1 MRAPTDLPRRRRTRS
16 LRVVLAIAAAVI
28 LLLIISLR
36 GIAGF
41 YTDYLWFGE
50 LNLTSVWKGILGS
63 KLLLGAVFSVVF
75 FVAVWANL
83 AIADV
88 IAPTFRPMGPE
99 EQLVERYHAFV
110 GSRAGLVRIGVAALL
125 ALIAGPAASGQWNAW
140 VLFRNS
146 VSFGIKDPQFHRD
159 IGFFVFQLP
168 FIKFVV
174 DWLFAAVIIILV
186 VTAVAHYM
194 NGGIRFQTPM
204 RKVTPQVKVHLSVLL
219 AVLALLKAILY
230 YLQRFELVYSSRGVV
245 QGANYTDVKA
255 QLPALN
261 LLILISVLASL
272 LFIVNIW
279 RRGWV
284 LPAVAVGVWALVSLA
299 AGAAYPNFVQQFR
312 VQPNEST
319 KELPYIK
326 RNIDATRAAFQ
337 LKDTRV
343 TDFPY
348 KNDLTAAGLAENQET
363 IRNIRLWDPN
373 VLLRTYKRLQ
383 EIRNYYQFNNVDIDR
398 YSVAGRTTQILIAAR
413 ELNTGG
419 IPSPSWVN
427 QHLVYTHGYAAAA
440 SPANA
445 VAPDGNPDFI
455 VKDLPPQGV
464 PIERPEVYFG
474 QNLGGYAIVKTGQ
487 KEVDYPE
494 NNGTNHTSA
503 YVGKGGVQMNSL
515 FKRAALALRFG
526 EFDPL
531 ISGFVKSSSRAIY
544 IRNIDDRVKKAA
556 PFLRYDSDPYPVL
569 VKGRIQWVYDAYTT
583 TNRYPNSQTADTERI
598 ARATGLDS
606 SFNYVRNSVK
616 VVIDAYDGS
625 MTYYVV
631 DNKDPM
637 IRAYQKAFPKL
648 FTDGSK
654 MDPELRAHLR
664 YPEDLFQIQTNMYGL
679 YHIVDANSFY
689 SKTDAWAIAQAPP
702 RVGNAVV
709 TGLEVVGNR
718 QPRSLPYYLLMRLP
732 NEQKESFLMLQ
743 PFVPFSK
750 DDSRKD
756 LSAFMIAKSDP
767 DDYGKLQSYVMP
779 RQLQIDG
786 PGLINARINQQ
797 PDISKDISL
806 LNTQGSRIEL
816 GSLLLI
822 PINNSILY
830 VQPLY
835 VSSDATPL
843 PQLKRVIVVY
853 SDKVVMRD
861 SLREAMNVI
870 FGAAPET
877 LEQTPGQ
884 PAPAPGET
892 PPTTP
897 GTPVPPVA
905 TATVQQLIEQA
916 NGHFE
921 AAQTALRNGD
931 LSAYQR
937 ETDTARD
944 LIRQASQ
951 ALAGTGGPA
960 GTTPPP
966 TASTTPPPAASTT
979 TTTRASA

>member
-1 MRAPTDLPRRRRTRS
+1 MRAPTDMPRRRRTRS
-16 LRVVLAIAAAVI
+16 LRVVLVVAAAVLV
-28 LLLIISLR
+28 LLLISLR

-63 KLLLGAVFSVVF
+63 KIVLGVVFTAVF
-75 FVAVWANL
+75 FVVVWANL
-83 AIADV
+83 AIADL

-99 EQLVERYHAFV
+99 EQLVERYHALV
-110 GSRAGLVRIGVAALL
+110 GSRAGLVRIGIAGFL
-125 ALIAGPAASGQWNAW
+125 APIAGPAASGQWNAW
-140 VLFRNS
+140 LLFRNS
-146 VSFGIKDPQFHRD
+146 VSFGVKDPQFHRD

-174 DWLFAAVIIILV
+174 DWLFAAIIIILV
-186 VTAVAHYM
+186 VTAVAHYL

-204 RKVTPQVKVHLSVLL
+204 RKVTAQVKVHLSVLL

-230 YLQRFELVYSSRGVV
+230 YLQRYELVYSTRGVV

-319 KELPYIK
+319 KESPYIK
-326 RNIDATRAAFQ
+326 RNIDATRAAYQ
-337 LKDTRV
+337 LKDTQV
-343 TDFPY
+343 TDFPF
-348 KNDLTAAGLAENQET
+348 KNDLTAAGLSENQET

-373 VLLRTYKRLQ
+373 VLLKTYKRLQ
-383 EIRNYYQFNNVDIDR
+383 EIRNYYQFNDVDIDR
-398 YSVAGRTTQILIAAR
+398 YSVLGRTTQILIAVR

-445 VAPDGNPDFI
+445 VASDGNPDFV

-464 PIERPEVYFG
+464 PIEVPQVYFG
-474 QNLGGYAIVKTGQ
+474 QNLGGYSIVKTGQ

-503 YVGKGGVQMNSL
+503 YVGKGGVKMDS
-515 FKRAALALRFG
+515 FIRRAALALRFG
-526 EFDPL
+526 EFDPF
-531 ISGFVKSSSRAIY
+531 ISGFVKSGSRAIY
-544 IRNIDDRVKKAA
+544 VRNIDDRVKKAA

-569 VKGRIQWVYDAYTT
+569 VKGRILWVYDAYTT
-583 TNRYPNSQTADTERI
+583 TNRYPNSQRADTDRL
-598 ARATGLDS
+598 APRAGLDAD
-606 SFNYVRNSVK
+606 FNYVRNSVK
-616 VVIDAYDGS
+616 VVIDAYHGS

-637 IRAYQKAFPKL
+637 IKAYQKAFPKL

-654 MDPELRAHLR
+654 MDPELREHLR
-664 YPEDLFQIQTNMYGL
+664 YPEDLFRIQTNMYGL

-689 SKTDAWAIAQAPP
+689 NKTDAWSIAQAPP
-702 RVGNAVV
+702 KVGNAVV
-709 TGLEVVGNR
+709 TGLEVAGGR

-732 NEQKESFLMLQ
+732 NEPKESFLMLQ

-750 DDSRKD
+750 DDSQKI
-756 LSAFMIAKSDP
+756 LSAFMTAKSDP
-767 DDYGKLQSYVMP
+767 DEYGKLQSFAMP

-786 PGLINARINQQ
+786 PAIINARINQQ
-797 PDISKDISL
+797 PDVSKDITL
-806 LNTQGSRIEL
+806 LDTAGSTVEL
-816 GSLLLI
+816 GNLLLI

-835 VSSDATPL
+835 VTSQATPL

-853 SDKVVMRD
+853 ADKVVMRD
-861 SLREAMNVI
+861 SLREALNVI

-884 PAPAPGET
+884 STTPPGET
-892 PPTTP
+892 PTTTP
-897 GTPVPPVA
+897 GTPTPPVA
-905 TATVQQLIEQA
+905 NATVQQLIDQA
-916 NGHFE
+916 NVHFE
-921 AAQTALRNGD
+921 AAQSALRNGD
-931 LSAYQR
+931 LSAYQK
-937 ETDTARD
+937 ENDTARD
-944 LIRQASQ
+944 LIRQASG
-951 ALAGTGGPA
+951 ALAGTGA
-960 GTTPPP
+960 
-966 TASTTPPPAASTT
+966 PPATTLSPEASTT

>member
-1 MRAPTDLPRRRRTRS
+1 
-16 LRVVLAIAAAVI
+16 VVLGIIAAAV

-41 YTDYLWFGE
+41 YTDYLWFDE
-50 LNLTSVWKGILGS
+50 LHLTGVWKGILGS
-63 KLLLGAVFSVVF
+63 KLILGVVFTAVFF
-75 FVAVWANL
+75 IAVWANL
-83 AIADV
+83 AIADL

-99 EQLVERYHAFV
+99 EQLVERYHSLV
-110 GSRAGLVRIGVAALL
+110 GSRAGLVRIAVAGVL
-125 ALIAGPAASGQWNAW
+125 ALIAGPATSGQWNAW
-140 VLFRNS
+140 LLFRNS
-146 VSFGIKDPQFHRD
+146 VSFGTKDPQFHKD

-174 DWLFAAVIIILV
+174 DWLFAAVIIVLI
-186 VTAVAHYM
+186 VTAVAHYL

-230 YLQRFELVYSSRGVV
+230 YLQRYELVYSSRGVV

-261 LLILISVLASL
+261 LLILISVLAAL

-284 LPAVAVGVWALVSLA
+284 LPAVAVGLWALISLA
-299 AGAAYPNFVQQFR
+299 AGAAYPAFVQQFR

-319 KELPYIK
+319 KERPYIK
-326 RNIDATRAAFQ
+326 RNIDATRGAFQ
-337 LKDTRV
+337 LKDTQV

-348 KNDLTAAGLAENQET
+348 KNDLTATGLSENQET

-383 EIRNYYQFNNVDIDR
+383 EIRNYYQFNDVDIDR
-398 YSVAGRTTQILIAAR
+398 YSVLGRTTQILIAAR

-445 VAPDGNPDFI
+445 VQVDGNPDF
-455 VKDLPPQGV
+455 VVRDLPPQGV
-464 PIERPEVYFG
+464 PIEVPQVYFG
-474 QNLGGYAIVKTGQ
+474 QNLDGYAIVKTGQ

-503 YVGKGGVQMNSL
+503 YNGNGGVKMGSFL
-515 FKRAALALRFG
+515 RRAALALRFG
-526 EFDPL
+526 EVDPL
-531 ISGFVKSSSRAIY
+531 ISGFVTSNSRAIY
-544 IRNIDDRVKKAA
+544 VRNINERVRKVA
-556 PFLRYDSDPYPVL
+556 PFLHYDNDPYPVL
-569 VKGRIQWVYDAYTT
+569 VKGRIVWVYDAYTT
-583 TNRYPNSQTADTERI
+583 TNRYPNSQTADTERLDPGS
-598 ARATGLDS
+598 GLNGDL
-606 SFNYVRNSVK
+606 NYVRNSVK
-616 VVIDAYDGS
+616 VVIDAYHGS

-631 DNKDPM
+631 DESDP
-637 IRAYQKAFPKL
+637 IVRAYQKAFPKL

-654 MDPELRAHLR
+654 MDPELADHLR
-664 YPEDLFQIQTNMYGL
+664 YPEDLFTLQTNMYGL

-689 SKTDAWAIAQAPP
+689 SKTDAWSIAQAPP

-709 TGLEVVGNR
+709 AGVEISAGR

-756 LSAFMIAKSDP
+756 LSSFMIAKSDP
-767 DDYGKLQSYVMP
+767 GDYGRLQSYVMP

-786 PGLINARINQQ
+786 PALINARINQQ

-816 GSLLLI
+816 GNLLLI
-822 PINNSILY
+822 PVNNSILY

-835 VSSDATPL
+835 VSSEATPL

-853 SDKVVMRD
+853 ADKVVMRD
-861 SLREAMNVI
+861 TLRESLNVI

-884 PAPAPGET
+884 PTAPPGET
-892 PPTTP
+892 PTTTP
-897 GTPVPPVA
+897 GTPAPPVA
-905 TATVQQLIEQA
+905 NATVQQLIDQA
-916 NGHFE
+916 SGHFD

-931 LSAYQR
+931 LSGYQK

-951 ALAGTGGPA
+951 ALAGTGA
-960 GTTPPP
+960 
-966 TASTTPPPAASTT
+966 PPAAAPAAVAPSDTATT
-979 TTTRASA
+979 STTRASA